1 MPHISDIGLFD
12 YIARKSDLTVQ
23 EIEHL
28 RECDDCRDE
37 AMLFERAI
45 QDCGDVEAARR
56 FLLEEGKLPLDAEDE
71 VDTDEPR
78 RELGGKS
85 DS

>member
-1 MPHISDIGLFD
+1 MPHISEIGLFD
-12 YIARKSDLTVQ
+12 YIAGKTDLRVQ

-28 RECDDCRDE
+28 RECDDCREE
-37 AMLFERAI
+37 AVLFERAI
-45 QDCGDVEAARR
+45 RDCGDIESARR
-56 FLLEEGKLPLDAEDE
+56 FLIEEGKLALNPEDA
-71 VDTDEPR
+71 VDIDEPP